1 MFFQNTP
8 NFIKQRGVGGKYAK
22 FFIAIDHPHA
32 FVSEEKKPNFSAFLP
47 KIFFIFQFQKNLDVL
62 RSSKKYPELT
72 FDAVSYAYGSISNG
86 HLHTKFGPISK
97 PTFFPSR
104 LQPNFHFFRKIQ
116 FSWQSIF
123 RICPLSLKIAHMLEV
138 YESSL
143 PIPEIFELDASVRI
157 LSKNESEIFH
167 FFEK

>member
-1 MFFQNTP
+1 VKRENFFPCFSKTP
-8 NFIKQRGVGGKYAK
+8 QTSHKQRGVGGKYGK

-32 FVSEEKKPNFSAFLP
+32 FVSEEKKPKFSAFLP

-104 LQPNFHFFRKIQ
+104 LQPNFDFFRKMIC
-116 FSWQSIF
+116 FDRRFF
-123 RICPLSLKIAHMLEV
+123 RSCPLRPKLAHMV
-138 YESSL
+138 APASSSPLFFYL
-143 PIPEIFELDASVRI
+143 PNGPSYQNVEQ
-157 LSKNESEIFH
+157 K
-167 FFEK
+167 